1 LILQLEEWKRV
12 MKAQMKTREEI
23 SELIRLQNE
32 KIEEVKRE
40 YESLKSELHVI
51 EDRINWHI
59 LLLDIE

>member
-1 LILQLEEWKRV
+1 